1 MQLDKREIESSLMKK
16 GFEKREKGD
25 HTYFYHI
32 YKGKETGIHT
42 LTSRGSKYK
51 SYGRELLGAM
61 KKQLRLSTPAQLR
74 DLVKCPMSGDNYNE
88 FLKKID
94 LI

>member
-32 YKGKETGIHT
+32 HEGKESGIKTH
-42 LTSRGSKYK
+42 TSRGSKPK
-51 SYGRELLGAM
+51 SYGRGLLGAM

-74 DLVKCPMSGDNYNE
+74 DLVKCPMSGDDYNE
-88 FLKKID
+88 FLEKSD
-94 LI
+94 FF